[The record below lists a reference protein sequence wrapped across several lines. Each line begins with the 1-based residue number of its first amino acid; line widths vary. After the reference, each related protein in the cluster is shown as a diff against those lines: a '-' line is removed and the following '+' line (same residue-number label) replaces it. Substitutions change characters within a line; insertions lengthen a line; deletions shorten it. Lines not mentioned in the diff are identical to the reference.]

1 MDKAFVVFRVI
12 EKQARHNQF

>member
-1 MDKAFVVFRVI
+1 MDKAFVVFRVV

>member
-1 MDKAFVVFRVI
+1 MDKAFVVFRGV